1 MVHTLPD
8 YLTCRFLKHCI
19 TILTKIIGENTSI
32 IDQVNYALVLNKI
45 EFINFDLLVE
55 WKNRGLSTLEPFGFP
70 FSRLLNISFIFHFT
84 LNMKQMVVGRHW
96 MGSSISVSKCQK
108 KKRTHRLHSVKKIPV
123 VDAGISDMWA
133 WSQSGIIIWV
143 RGSF

>member
-108 KKRTHRLHSVKKIPV
+108 KKKEPTGCTV
-123 VDAGISDMWA
+123 
-133 WSQSGIIIWV
+133 
-143 RGSF
+143 